1 MNMSEKINDRS
12 AVICVVGVGYV
23 GFPLAEAFSK
33 HLKVIGYDTS
43 ENKVQ
48 DLNHKNNN
56 DNLTFTSNS
65 SDIKKADF
73 VLVAVPTPITE
84 SKEPDLFCV
93 KSAVETIGQNLKK
106 GAVVV
111 LESTVY
117 PGVTEDIV
125 LPVLEKS
132 SGLKCGVDFKIG
144 YSPERIN
151 PGDIEHT
158 VNTITKIVSGI
169 DGETTEALAALYN
182 LITKTFKAKDIKTA
196 EAAKVIEN
204 IQRDLNIALMN
215 ELALI
220 FERMNI
226 DIMDVI
232 EAAATKWNF
241 NVYYPGA
248 GVGGHCLP
256 VDPYYLVKKAE
267 ELGYHSKV
275 ITAGRAVNDH
285 MPVHVFE
292 LLVDAL
298 NECERAVKNSKIVV
312 LGFSY
317 KENVGDHRES
327 PVVTLLEELKKMGA
341 RVHIVDPYIED
352 IYLEQ
357 FGVAEVDVYKALEG
371 ADAMVMMT
379 AHKEFR
385 EIDLRRV
392 KEQMLTPIVID
403 GRRVFDQNEIN
414 GLGFIYRGVGAA
426 NQS

>member
-1 MNMSEKINDRS
+1 MEIYNRIKDGS
-12 AVICVVGVGYV
+12 AVVCVVGVGYV
-23 GFPLAEAFSK
+23 GFPLAEAFSE
-33 HLKVIGYDTS
+33 HLKVIGYDLN
-43 ENKVQ
+43 EKKVGELNK
-48 DLNHKNNN
+48 KNKNS
-56 DNLTFTSNS
+56 NLIFTSNPAE
-65 SDIKKADF
+65 IKKADF
-73 VLVAVPTPITE
+73 ILIAVPTPVTE

-93 KSAVETIGQNLKK
+93 KSSVETVGHNLKK

-125 LPVLEKS
+125 KPIIEKS
-132 SGLKCGVDFKIG
+132 SGMKCGVDFKIG

-151 PGDIEHT
+151 PGDDAHGIG
-158 VNTITKIVSGI
+158 NITKIVSGM
-169 DGETTEALAALYN
+169 DEETTEVLSELYD
-182 LITKTFKAKDIKTA
+182 LVTTVFKARDIRTA

-232 EAAATKWNF
+232 EAASTKWNF

-256 VDPYYLVKKAE
+256 VDPYYLVAKAE

-275 ITAGRAVNDH
+275 ITAGRAVNDY
-285 MPVHVFE
+285 MPLHVFE
-292 LLVDAL
+292 LLADAL

-327 PVVTLLEELKKMGA
+327 PVVTLLEELKKKGA
-341 RVHIVDPYIED
+341 RIHIIDPYIED
-352 IYLEQ
+352 NYLNK
-357 FGVAEVDVYKALEG
+357 FGKAEKDVYEALGG
-371 ADAMVMMT
+371 ADAMVIMT
-379 AHKEFR
+379 GHREFR

-392 KEQMLTPIVID
+392 KECMHTPILID
-403 GRRVFDQNEIN
+403 GRRVFEQGEVV
-414 GLGFIYRGVGAA
+414 GLGLTYRGVGAG
-426 NQS
+426 N

>member
-1 MNMSEKINDRS
+1 MNLSEKVNDRS
-12 AVICVVGVGYV
+12 AVICIVGVGYV
-23 GFPLAEAFSK
+23 GLPLAEAFSK
-33 HLKVIGYDTS
+33 HLRVIGYDTS
-43 ENKVQ
+43 EDKVRG
-48 DLNHKNNN
+48 LNDKNNN
-56 DNLTFTSNS
+56 DNLIFTSNP

-73 VLVAVPTPITE
+73 VLIAVPTPVTE

-93 KSAVETIGQNLKK
+93 RSSVETIGQNLKK

-125 LPVLEKS
+125 IPVLENS
-132 SGLKCGVDFKIG
+132 SRMKCGEDFKIG

-151 PGDIEHT
+151 PGDNEHT

-169 DGETTEALAALYN
+169 DEGTVDALADLYN
-182 LITKTFKAKDIKTA
+182 LITKTYKAKDIRTA

-220 FERMNI
+220 FGRMNI

-232 EAAATKWNF
+232 EAASTKWNF
-241 NVYYPGA
+241 NVFHPGA

-275 ITAGRAVNDH
+275 ITAGRAINDY
-285 MPVHVFE
+285 MPLHVFE

-298 NECERAVKNSKIVV
+298 NECERAVNNSKIVV
-312 LGFSY
+312 FGFSY
-317 KENVGDHRES
+317 KENVGDPRES
-327 PVVTLLEELKKMGA
+327 PVVTLLEELKKKGA
-341 RVHIVDPYIED
+341 DIHIIDPHVESTYLNKFGKAEMD
-352 IYLEQ
+352 IYS
-357 FGVAEVDVYKALEG
+357 ALED
-371 ADAMVMMT
+371 ADALVLMT

-385 EIDLRRV
+385 KIDIQKTKEI
-392 KEQMLTPIVID
+392 MNTPIIID
-403 GRRVFDQNEIN
+403 GRRMFEQNEII
-414 GLGFIYRGVGAA
+414 GIGFTYRGVGAA